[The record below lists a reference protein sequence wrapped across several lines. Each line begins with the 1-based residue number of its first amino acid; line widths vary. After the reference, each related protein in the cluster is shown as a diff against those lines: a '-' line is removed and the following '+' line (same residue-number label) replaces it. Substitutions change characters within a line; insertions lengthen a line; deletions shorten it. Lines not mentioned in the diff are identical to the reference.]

1 MSSGTFFS
9 GVFGGTGGRE
19 GGFSM
24 IYLIFFHYLGI
35 SGIRVYL
42 TLSLTIPSCLGQEL
56 IQHTSDRSDKGCIFE
71 SVCQCG
77 SLKPHPFL

>member
-9 GVFGGTGGRE
+9 GVFGGAGG
-19 GGFSM
+19 GGGGGG
-24 IYLIFFHYLGI
+24 ILHDLLNFFFII

-56 IQHTSDRSDKGCIFE
+56 IQHTSDRSDKECIF
-71 SVCQCG
+71 
-77 SLKPHPFL
+77 

>member
-9 GVFGGTGGRE
+9 GVFGGTGGE
-19 GGFSM
+19 GRGILHDLLNFFS
-24 IYLIFFHYLGI
+24 L
-35 SGIRVYL
+35 SRVYL
-42 TLSLTIPSCLGQEL
+42 TLSLTIPSCLGQEP

>member
-24 IYLIFFHYLGI
+24 IYLIFFHYLGN
-35 SGIRVYL
+35 SGVLDTFSNY
-42 TLSLTIPSCLGQEL
+42 S
-56 IQHTSDRSDKGCIFE
+56 
-71 SVCQCG
+71 
-77 SLKPHPFL
+77 FLFGTRADTTYK